1 MEGFCFSVGQVCVS
15 LSGRFV
21 YLLRGGFE
29 KPPHTVPQVSQNL
42 RTRFLKTE
50 SSLDKHLRNCSV
62 FKKEEKAMY
71 PLVVEIIQ
79 ECHF

>member
-29 KPPHTVPQVSQNL
+29 K
-42 RTRFLKTE
+42 
-50 SSLDKHLRNCSV
+50 HLRNCSV